1 MDSVAIRISR
11 TMLVGDVRKAL
22 AADTVDTIRLD
33 SKRFT
38 GPEAALA
45 CAQTVARVTAFT
57 ASGRICQQPYGVDTA
72 GGVCRVFP

>member
-1 MDSVAIRISR
+1 
-11 TMLVGDVRKAL
+11 MLVGGVRKAL
-22 AADTVDTIRLD
+22 TADTVDTIRLD

-57 ASGRICQQPYGVDTA
+57 ASGRICQQPYGVTLDTPTA
-72 GGVCRVFP
+72 VAACKVFP